1 MRVLAFPLRIASGSF
16 ATVEQW
22 SPAEATMIAGSVV
35 ATRLRE
41 RPLAPDF
48 GCMDPIGVGVS
59 AAEVSAAI
67 ALSEPDLEVI
77 GVVVAPTAES
87 RQPVQ
92 VSVRWIEETT
102 NGV

>member
-1 MRVLAFPLRIASGSF
+1 MRVLGFPLRIASGGF

-22 SPAEATMIAGSVV
+22 SDAEAAMTAAAVV

-59 AAEVSAAI
+59 APEVSAAV
-67 ALSEPDLEVI
+67 ALSEPDLEVT
-77 GVVVAPTAES
+77 GVAVSPVSDS
-87 RQPVQ
+87 RQPVR
-92 VSVRWIEETT
+92 VSVVWRQESI
-102 NGV
+102 

>member
-1 MRVLAFPLRIASGSF
+1 MRVLAFPLRISSGTF

-22 SPAEATMIAGSVV
+22 SPGEATMIAAAIV

-48 GCMDPIGVGVS
+48 GVMDPIGVGVS
-59 AAEVSAAI
+59 GAEVAAAI
-67 ALSEPDLEVI
+67 ALGEPDLEVL
-77 GVVVAPTAES
+77 GVEVAATADA
-87 RQPVQ
+87 RQPVS
-92 VSVRWIEETT
+92 VSVRWREENP